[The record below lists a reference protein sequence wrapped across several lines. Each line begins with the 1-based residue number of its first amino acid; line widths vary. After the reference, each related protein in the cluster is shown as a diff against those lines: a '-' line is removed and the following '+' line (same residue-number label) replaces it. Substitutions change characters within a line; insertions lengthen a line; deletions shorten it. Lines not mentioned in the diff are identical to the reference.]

1 MFTANTPVA
10 AIQDDEQVTLNLR
23 KETTSANLEAVL
35 QHFSFEVLV
44 EKILDDKK
52 GTQSKMTVAYLK
64 DISSLL
70 PSATAV
76 RGGDFQLHMEA
87 ERDMLKYCFAFDHI
101 NYAPYM
107 SFQHVFLS
115 GLEAKGDPAI
125 DNLTKRGIGGSLSG
139 DKFSSVHVDL
149 ITEML
154 NGETKRQ
161 AGPHRSGHSTNVDAV
176 NTWIKTTHIHA
187 KLRKKFNDTIRL
199 TTDSYHKETTQ
210 SEMKRH
216 SQHVKNLKD

>member
-1 MFTANTPVA
+1 MNLSIQSMHILWKFPDIYNRVIVLMGGFHQLRFCQKQIYKRYACLDFKSWFIDSGVIA
-10 AIQDDEQVTLNLR
+10 KGSADQAIEGRHYYRSMRILKESFNALVQYSFEKAMLENGDDFSEIKNVILNLR

-70 PSATAV
+70 ASVAAV

-101 NYAPYM
+101 NYA
-107 SFQHVFLS
+107 
-115 GLEAKGDPAI
+115 
-125 DNLTKRGIGGSLSG
+125 
-139 DKFSSVHVDL
+139 
-149 ITEML
+149 
-154 NGETKRQ
+154 
-161 AGPHRSGHSTNVDAV
+161 
-176 NTWIKTTHIHA
+176 
-187 KLRKKFNDTIRL
+187 
-199 TTDSYHKETTQ
+199 
-210 SEMKRH
+210 
-216 SQHVKNLKD
+216 

>member
-1 MFTANTPVA
+1 MCGFHQLRVRQRQIYKRYACLGFKSWFIDSEVIA
-10 AIQDDEQVTLNLR
+10 KGSADQAIEGRHYYRSMRMLKESLNALVQYSFEKAMLENGDDFSEIKNVILNLR

-70 PSATAV
+70 ASVAAV

-101 NYAPYM
+101 NYARYM
-107 SFQHVFLS
+107 SFQHVYLS
-115 GLEAKGDPAI
+115 DLEAKGDPAI
-125 DNLTKRGIGGSLSG
+125 DNLIKRGIGGSLSG
-139 DKFSSVHVDL
+139 D
-149 ITEML
+149 
-154 NGETKRQ
+154 
-161 AGPHRSGHSTNVDAV
+161 
-176 NTWIKTTHIHA
+176 
-187 KLRKKFNDTIRL
+187 
-199 TTDSYHKETTQ
+199 
-210 SEMKRH
+210 
-216 SQHVKNLKD
+216 